1 MKITK
6 SQLKRIIKEEMHN
19 VIHEIE
25 MTDQERAWADEQHRY
40 QTGTE
45 APPEEGLEFSGG
57 EETLIQ
63 KFLSDDDPNVWDI
76 MQSDENLEQEVN
88 RQFIEQIIGDVEQIN
103 LDQGAKLK
111 LRSIWSNLRWSLEGD
126 LWEKLQAALEAQG
139 VDKI

>member
-1 MKITK
+1 MKLLFENWRKYSSKVI
-6 SQLKRIIKEEMHN
+6 REM
-19 VIHEIE
+19 E
-25 MTDQERAWADEQHRY
+25 MTDQEKAWADEQHRY
-40 QTGTE
+40 QSGTE
-45 APPEEGLEFSGG
+45 APPEEGLEFSLD

>member
-1 MKITK
+1 MKLLFENWRKYSSKVI
-6 SQLKRIIKEEMHN
+6 REM
-19 VIHEIE
+19 E
-25 MTDQERAWADEQHRY
+25 MTDQEKAWADEQHRY
-40 QTGTE
+40 QSGTE
-45 APPEEGLEFSGG
+45 APPEEGLEFSLD

-126 LWEKLQAALEAQG
+126 LWEKLLAALTAQG
-139 VDKI
+139 VDKV

>member
-1 MKITK
+1 MKLLFENWRKYSSKVI
-6 SQLKRIIKEEMHN
+6 REM
-19 VIHEIE
+19 E
-25 MTDQERAWADEQHRY
+25 MTDQEKAWADEQHRY
-40 QTGTE
+40 QSGTE
-45 APPEEGLEFSGG
+45 APPEEGLEFSLD

-63 KFLSDDDPNVWDI
+63 KFFSDDDPNVWDI